1 MDITFMSAEES
12 EASADI
18 RLCRGKIIRRK
29 FVRIVVLEKR
39 LKILQNPPTR
49 EGGFL

>member
-18 RLCRGKIIRRK
+18 RLCRGKDNKTEICPDCGAREA
-29 FVRIVVLEKR
+29 LEDFAKS
-39 LKILQNPPTR
+39 TH
-49 EGGFL
+49 